1 MSHTIY
7 CGWFAGVGQGQT
19 APARRHANDFLA
31 EGPEGFLRRYLK
43 FAGLCLVAALAL
55 WWFGHDLPWREVR
68 RELGQSDWRL
78 VALAT
83 LVISTT
89 YFVRALRWRVLLAP
103 LARTRLGD
111 LFAATTVGFG
121 AIFAVG
127 RAGEVLRPA
136 FLPLR
141 DERVRPGAAFVTV
154 GVERICDM
162 AAVVVIFAV
171 NLLWFRA
178 PGGDAAAY
186 ALVRRA
192 GFLMLL
198 ALVVGVGALLL
209 LRRHAPA
216 VVGWLDA
223 RAERAPRLV
232 ARGLKILTG
241 LLAQLAQALGV
252 LTDARELAVV
262 AGWTTLLWAI
272 IAAGNFLVLRAFH
285 LPFGLSETLFVLG
298 WALVGSLVPTP
309 GGAAGAFHL
318 VTAAGLTF
326 LGIAEAKAKSVSIV
340 LHLVLFAPA
349 FFFGLYYFLRSD
361 VSLAR
366 LRGLAAAEAVE
377 AQADAIAQAH
387 GEPDAQDAARAQA

>member
-1 MSHTIY
+1 M
-7 CGWFAGVGQGQT
+7 
-19 APARRHANDFLA
+19 
-31 EGPEGFLRRYLK
+31 RRYLK
-43 FAGLCLVAALAL
+43 FAALCLVAALAL
-55 WWFGHDLPWREVR
+55 WWFGHDLPWHDVR

-78 VALAT
+78 VALAV

-103 LARTRLGD
+103 LVRARLVD

-141 DERVRPGAAFVTV
+141 DPRVRPGAAFVTV
-154 GVERICDM
+154 GVERVCDM
-162 AAVVVIFAV
+162 TAVVVIFAL

-192 GFLMLL
+192 GFVMLAVLL
-198 ALVVGVGALLL
+198 AGVGALLL

-216 VVGWLDA
+216 VVGWIEA
-223 RAERAPRLV
+223 KTARAPRLIR
-232 ARGLKILTG
+232 RGVKVLTG

-252 LTDARELAVV
+252 LTDARELAIVS
-262 AGWTTLLWAI
+262 GWTALLWGI

-318 VTAAGLTF
+318 VTAAGLSF
-326 LGIAEAKAKSVSIV
+326 LGVLEAKAKSVSIV

-366 LRGLAAAEAVE
+366 LRGLAVAEAEE
-377 AQADAIAQAH
+377 ARTEAAAQAH
-387 GEPDAQDAARAQA
+387 GETLLG

>member
-1 MSHTIY
+1 
-7 CGWFAGVGQGQT
+7 
-19 APARRHANDFLA
+19 
-31 EGPEGFLRRYLK
+31 LRRYLK
-43 FAGLCLVAALAL
+43 FAALCLVAALAL
-55 WWFGHDLPWREVR
+55 WWFGHDLPWAEVR
-68 RELGQSDWRL
+68 REVGQADWRL

-83 LVISTT
+83 LVVCNT
-89 YFVRALRWRVLLAP
+89 YVVRALRWRVLLAP
-103 LARTRLGD
+103 LAPAARWLD

-121 AIFAVG
+121 AIFSVG

-141 DERVRPGAAFVTV
+141 DERVRPSAAFVTI

-162 AAVVVIFAV
+162 SAVVVIFAL

-192 GFLMLL
+192 GLLMLGL
-198 ALVVGVGALLL
+198 LIVGIFALLL

-216 VVGWLDA
+216 VTAWLDRLA
-223 RAERAPRLV
+223 TRTPRLV
-232 ARGLKILTG
+232 GRALKIVNTIV
-241 LLAQLAQALGV
+241 AQLAQALGV
-252 LTDARELAVV
+252 LTDARELLIVV
-262 AGWTTLLWAI
+262 GWTALLWTI
-272 IAAGNFLVLRAFH
+272 IAAANFLVLRAFH
-285 LPFGLSETLFVLG
+285 LPFGVSETLFVLG

-318 VTAAGLTF
+318 VTAAGLAF
-326 LGIAEAKAKSVSIV
+326 LGIAEARAKSVSIV

-366 LRGLAAAEAVE
+366 LRALATAEA
-377 AQADAIAQAH
+377 
-387 GEPDAQDAARAQA
+387 DAARAEAISEAHTETNAPTHAPTSVRAKA